1 MKTRC
6 FSFFSIFCL
15 SLMSEATLAAP
26 ISQLDLFG
34 QAILA
39 HHNAKRAAHNA
50 PAMVWDT
57 QLAAE
62 AQAWTDSAGDRINPV
77 IHDTNRGLVGENL
90 FFRTGSSTSIDQLTA
105 QAVAAWYAELERY
118 DFANPE
124 SNVAN
129 DIGHFSQV
137 VWDTSTQLG
146 CGASVFSQS
155 HLSDSSGMIFLVCR
169 YRQPG
174 NFIGQ
179 FEQHVFP
186 VVNQVAAVPSFST
199 QIITAPAASPAP
211 TSTPTNS
218 DLTTSSSD
226 TSGLITSSSSSNITT
241 STSTPTSSTKDFNV
255 ASTQII
261 APGTNLNK
269 GQKFY
274 SPNKKYFVVFQ
285 SDGNLAVFTA
295 SGKRVSGLESI
306 KGLDYKQILLIT
318 LPADGNL
325 TFLDKYKKPVF
336 KASSFAKIAAK
347 SRLVLSDDGQ
357 VLLMSSS
364 NQVILKL

>member
-1 MKTRC
+1 MKARSYT
-6 FSFFSIFCL
+6 FLSFICL
-15 SLMSEATLAAP
+15 SLICEATLAAP
-26 ISQLDLFG
+26 ISQLDLFA

-39 HHNAKRAAHNA
+39 NHNAKRAAHNA

-62 AQAWTDSAGDRINPV
+62 AQAWADSAGDRINPV
-77 IHDTNRGLVGENL
+77 AHDTNRGFVGENL

-105 QAVAAWYAELERY
+105 QAVAAWYAEIERY
-118 DFANPE
+118 DFANPD
-124 SNVAN
+124 SNVSN

-146 CGASVFSQS
+146 CGASIFSQS
-155 HLSDSSGMIFLVCR
+155 QLSDSSGMIFLVCR

-179 FEQHVFP
+179 FGQHVFP
-186 VVNQVAAVPSFST
+186 VVNQVTAVPSFST

-211 TSTPTNS
+211 TNS

-226 TSGLITSSSSSNITT
+226 SGLITSSSSSDITSSSNIE
-241 STSTPTSSTKDFNV
+241 TSSTKDFKIS
-255 ASTQII
+255 STQII

-269 GQKFY
+269 GKKFY

-285 SDGNLAVFTA
+285 TDGNLVVFTS

-306 KGLDYKQILLIT
+306 KGLNYKEILLIA
-318 LPADGNL
+318 LPIDGNL
-325 TFLDKYKKPVF
+325 TFLDKNKEPIF
-336 KASSFAKIAAK
+336 KASSVAKIAPK
-347 SRLVLSDDGQ
+347 SRLALSDDGQ
-357 VLLMSSS
+357 LLLMSSDD
-364 NQVILKL
+364 QVILKL